1 MLSHDKIRATHEL
14 NALFPFLEDFGL
26 GSPLLIITKLVSFFI
41 HRWELQVKQSSLI
54 QVLPSLF
61 CLNSIAVFLD
71 IEYVK
76 LFLICLLPFVCN
88 IHPFIHSFSYLV
100 WNKIFLPLYPLV
112 PSVTKP
118 RLTACARIPIIP
130 EASVNKEEKYFHQK
144 SQQSREMVDSGAE
157 TDSKDSV
164 QSWQFLKG
172 KMEGEESQWIIQ
184 AEGWVLPLHGRQ
196 TVWLSL
202 QMLSYQ
208 VICLQD
214 CLEGLLWVQT

>member
-41 HRWELQVKQSSLI
+41 HRWELQIKQSSLI

-71 IEYVK
+71 IEYMK

-88 IHPFIHSFSYLV
+88 IHLFIHSFSYLV

-118 RLTACARIPIIP
+118 RLAACAHIPIIP

-144 SQQSREMVDSGAE
+144 SQKPGEKVDSGAE

-164 QSWQFLKG
+164 QSWQF
-172 KMEGEESQWIIQ
+172 
-184 AEGWVLPLHGRQ
+184 
-196 TVWLSL
+196 
-202 QMLSYQ
+202 
-208 VICLQD
+208 
-214 CLEGLLWVQT
+214 